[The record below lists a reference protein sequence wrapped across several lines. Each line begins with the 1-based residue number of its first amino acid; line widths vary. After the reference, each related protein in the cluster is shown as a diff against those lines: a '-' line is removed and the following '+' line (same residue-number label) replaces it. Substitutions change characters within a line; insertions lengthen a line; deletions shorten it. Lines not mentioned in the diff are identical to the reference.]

1 MKTKKS
7 TMDMVF
13 CVCVSIVF
21 MCVRLCSSK
30 GQDWNDTRDGKPCVS
45 NGIELN

>member
-13 CVCVSIVF
+13 CVCENSFYVCKTF
-21 MCVRLCSSK
+21 CSSK